1 MSPVTEQRKEL
12 ACKAYTIA
20 GSDNTFLT
28 IGETSD
34 RLHLLISISGPE
46 GKACSMEIDSAAW
59 EFILGMKYS
68 DKLEVN
74 RKEREEEAK
83 EGYNADERL

>member
-1 MSPVTEQRKEL
+1 
-12 ACKAYTIA
+12 
-20 GSDNTFLT
+20 
-28 IGETSD
+28 
-34 RLHLLISISGPE
+34 
-46 GKACSMEIDSAAW
+46 MEIDSAAW